1 MAKAYKLKHFYSN
14 FALIATAFILGLS
27 FVAQKAGMDY
37 VGPFTFNTA
46 RNFLGFLS
54 LLPIIFIA
62 KIYAAKKC
70 SKPSLDAKTR
80 HKLLAKGG
88 IICGFLLFL
97 ALSVNQYCMM
107 FAPAGKAGFIT
118 SLYIIF
124 VPLISVVFLKRK
136 LRLNVKISI
145 VMALTGLYFLC
156 YKAGAVFEPSDI
168 LLLLSAFIFALHIMA
183 ISYYSHKISSIKLSC
198 VQFLTAAILSS
209 FLMLILEDFSMN
221 SIMAGIKP
229 ILFSGVIVTGV
240 AYTLQIF
247 GQKHTPPVIASL
259 LLSMESVFAVL
270 GGMVLLDE
278 QLSLH
283 EWLGCIIMISAILL
297 SQIKFRPR
305 RKNLL
310 KTS

>member
-1 MAKAYKLKHFYSN
+1 MRKAYRLIHFYSN
-14 FALIATAFILGLS
+14 FALITTAFILGLS
-27 FVAQKAGMDY
+27 FVAQKAGMEY

-46 RNFLGFLS
+46 RNLLGFLS

-62 KIYAAKKC
+62 KIYTAKKC
-70 SKPSLDAKTR
+70 SKPAQDAKSR
-80 HKLLAKGG
+80 YKLLAKGG

-107 FAPAGKAGFIT
+107 FSPAGKAGFIT

-124 VPLISVVFLKRK
+124 VPLISVAVLKRK

-156 YKAGAVFEPSDI
+156 YKAGSQIELSDI
-168 LLLLSAFIFALHIMA
+168 FLLLSAFIFALHIIA

-198 VQFLTAAILSS
+198 VQFLTAAILS
-209 FLMLILEDFSMN
+209 FCLMITMEPFSMS
-221 SIMAGIKP
+221 SIIAGSKP
-229 ILFSGVIVTGV
+229 ILFSGIIVTGV

-259 LLSMESVFAVL
+259 ILSTESVFAVL
-270 GGMVLLDE
+270 GGMVLLGE
-278 QLSLH
+278 RLTLQ
-283 EWLGCIIMISAILL
+283 EWLGCIIMIGAILL
-297 SQIKFRPR
+297 SQIKFHPR
-305 RKNLL
+305 QKI
-310 KTS
+310 KQPS

>member
-1 MAKAYKLKHFYSN
+1 MGKTYRLTHFYSN
-14 FALIATAFILGLS
+14 LALITTAFILGLS
-27 FVAQKAGMDY
+27 FVAQKAGMQY
-37 VGPFTFNTA
+37 MGPFTFNTA
-46 RNFLGFLS
+46 RNLLGFLS
-54 LLPIIFIA
+54 LLPIIFIS

-70 SKPSLDAKTR
+70 SKSAGDAKSR

-97 ALSVNQYCMM
+97 ALSVNQYCMIY
-107 FAPAGKAGFIT
+107 APAGKAGFIT

-124 VPLISVVFLKRK
+124 VPLISVIFLKRK
-136 LRLNVKISI
+136 LRFNVKISI

-156 YKAGAVFEPSDI
+156 YKSGSPLELSDI
-168 LLLLSAFIFALHIMA
+168 FLLLSAFIFALHIIA

-198 VQFLTAAILSS
+198 VQFLTAALLSS
-209 FLMLILEDFSMN
+209 CLMVIMEPFSIN
-221 SIMAGIKP
+221 SVLAGLKP

-270 GGMVLLDE
+270 GGMFLLGE
-278 QLSLH
+278 RLTLQ
-283 EWLGCIIMISAILL
+283 EWFGCIIMISAILL
-297 SQIKFRPR
+297 SQVKFRSQQ
-305 RKNLL
+305 KN
-310 KTS
+310 